1 MIAAARN
8 KKRRGYQ
15 QKSSGAQRP
24 ANGSKRWE
32 LPCQGRGRGFESLR
46 PLQKFSQSCRSIF
59 GRSTLRFP
67 QRMIYARF
75 LRTPARDRWPRKGA
89 VRGGTMRLKFWPVT
103 LVAAAILVAGWRTD
117 AWAQSYPDR
126 PVRMLIAFPGGG
138 TIDTL
143 GRILAQ
149 KLTEAW
155 GQNVVIENR
164 PGAGGNIGAAAAAK
178 SAPDGYKLHF
188 GAKTLAVDVT
198 LQPSKE
204 FDPVKD
210 FDPIMLVATA
220 QDVLVVPPNSPF
232 HSVKELIDYAK
243 AHPGELNYASLGTGT
258 SGHLAT
264 VMFSDLAGIKLQ
276 HVPYTSVSQA
286 ATDVISGRIAVFL
299 PTLGGH
305 IGNVTAGRMRALAVS
320 GRSRAVQLPD
330 VPTFNELGVKFVD
343 ETSWYALFA
352 PKGTRQEIIA
362 KVNADVERILAM
374 PDVKEKGVT
383 LGYRY
388 VGGSPEKLG
397 AFLNSEIA
405 KWAEVAKSASL
416 K

>member
-1 MIAAARN
+1 LA
-8 KKRRGYQ
+8 
-15 QKSSGAQRP
+15 GALL
-24 ANGSKRWE
+24 A
-32 LPCQGRGRGFESLR
+32 LA
-46 PLQKFSQSCRSIF
+46 
-59 GRSTLRFP
+59 TL
-67 QRMIYARF
+67 ILNA
-75 LRTPARDRWPRKGA
+75 GA
-89 VRGGTMRLKFWPVT
+89 S
-103 LVAAAILVAGWRTD
+103 
-117 AWAQSYPDR
+117 AQTYPDR
-126 PVRMLIAFPGGG
+126 PVRILIAFPAGG

-149 KLTEAW
+149 KLTEIW
-155 GQNVVIENR
+155 GQNVVVENR
-164 PGAGGNIGAAAAAK
+164 PGGGGNIGAVAAAK
-178 SAPDGYKLHF
+178 SAPDGTTIHF
-188 GAKTLAVDVT
+188 GAQTLGVNVT

-204 FDPVKD
+204 FDPVRD

-220 QDVLVVPPNSPF
+220 QDVLLVPADSPF
-232 HSVKELIDYAK
+232 KSVKELVDYAK
-243 AHPGELNYASLGTGT
+243 VHPGELNYASLGTGT

-264 VMFSDLAGIKLQ
+264 VMFADLAGIKLQ
-276 HVPYTSVSQA
+276 HVPYTTVSQA

-320 GRSRAVQLPD
+320 GATRAAQLPD

-352 PKGTRQEIIA
+352 PKGTPKEIIA
-362 KVNADVERILAM
+362 KVNADVERILAL

-388 VGGSPEKLG
+388 VGGSPDKLR
-397 AFLNSEIA
+397 AFLAHEIA

>member
-1 MIAAARN
+1 MRACAVGAMIAAALLAAN
-8 KKRRGYQ
+8 P
-15 QKSSGAQRP
+15 GA
-24 ANGSKRWE
+24 S
-32 LPCQGRGRGFESLR
+32 
-46 PLQKFSQSCRSIF
+46 
-59 GRSTLRFP
+59 
-67 QRMIYARF
+67 
-75 LRTPARDRWPRKGA
+75 
-89 VRGGTMRLKFWPVT
+89 
-103 LVAAAILVAGWRTD
+103 
-117 AWAQSYPDR
+117 AQSYPER
-126 PVRMLIAFPGGG
+126 PVRVLIAFPAGG

-143 GRILAQ
+143 GRIIAQ

-178 SAPDGYKLHF
+178 SAPDGYTLHL
-188 GAKTLAVDVT
+188 GAQTLAVNVT
-198 LQPSKE
+198 LQPSTE

-220 QDVLVVPPNSPF
+220 QDVLLVPPNSPF
-232 HSVKELIDYAK
+232 RSVKELIDYAK

-264 VMFSDLAGIKLQ
+264 VMFSELAGIKLQ

-286 ATDVISGRIAVFL
+286 TTDVISGRIAVFL

-305 IGNVTAGRMRALAVS
+305 LGNVAAGRMRALAVS
-320 GRSRAVQLPD
+320 GATRATQLPD

-352 PKGTRQEIIA
+352 PKGTRSDIIA
-362 KVNADVERILAM
+362 KVNADLERILAL

-388 VGGSPEKLG
+388 IGGPPEKLA
-397 AFLNSEIA
+397 AFLNGEIA
-405 KWAEVAKSASL
+405 KWAEVAKSAAL

>member
-1 MIAAARN
+1 
-8 KKRRGYQ
+8 
-15 QKSSGAQRP
+15 
-24 ANGSKRWE
+24 
-32 LPCQGRGRGFESLR
+32 
-46 PLQKFSQSCRSIF
+46 
-59 GRSTLRFP
+59 
-67 QRMIYARF
+67 
-75 LRTPARDRWPRKGA
+75 
-89 VRGGTMRLKFWPVT
+89 MRLKLLPVALIAVGLAVSGLQT
-103 LVAAAILVAGWRTD
+103 NVAAQG
-117 AWAQSYPDR
+117 YPER
-126 PVRMLIAFPGGG
+126 PVRLLIAFPAGG

-178 SAPDGYKLHF
+178 SPPDGYTLHL
-188 GAKTLAVDVT
+188 GAQTLAANVT
-198 LQPSKE
+198 LQPSTE

-210 FDPIMLVATA
+210 FEPIMLVATA
-220 QDVLVVPPNSPF
+220 QDVLLVPPNSPF
-232 HSVKELIDYAK
+232 RSVKELIDYAK

-264 VMFSDLAGIKLQ
+264 VMFAELAGIKLQ

-286 ATDVISGRIAVFL
+286 AADVISGRIAVFL

-305 IGNVTAGRMRALAVS
+305 LGNVAAGRMRALAVS
-320 GRSRAVQLPD
+320 GTARATQLPD
-330 VPTFNELGVKFVD
+330 VPTLNELGVRFVD

-352 PKGTRQEIIA
+352 PKGTRADIIA

-374 PDVKEKGVT
+374 PDVKEKGGT

-388 VGGSPEKLG
+388 IGGSPEKLA
-397 AFLNSEIA
+397 AFLKGEIA
-405 KWAEVAKSASL
+405 KWADLAKSASL

>member
-1 MIAAARN
+1 
-8 KKRRGYQ
+8 
-15 QKSSGAQRP
+15 
-24 ANGSKRWE
+24 
-32 LPCQGRGRGFESLR
+32 
-46 PLQKFSQSCRSIF
+46 
-59 GRSTLRFP
+59 
-67 QRMIYARF
+67 
-75 LRTPARDRWPRKGA
+75 
-89 VRGGTMRLKFWPVT
+89 MRLKLLPVALIAVGLAVSGLQT
-103 LVAAAILVAGWRTD
+103 NVAAQG
-117 AWAQSYPDR
+117 YPER
-126 PVRMLIAFPGGG
+126 PVRLLIAFPAGG

-178 SAPDGYKLHF
+178 SPPDGYTLHL
-188 GAKTLAVDVT
+188 GAQTLAVNVT
-198 LQPSKE
+198 LQPSTE

-210 FDPIMLVATA
+210 FEPIMLVATA
-220 QDVLVVPPNSPF
+220 QDVLLVPPNSPF
-232 HSVKELIDYAK
+232 RSVKELIDYAK

-264 VMFSDLAGIKLQ
+264 VMFAELAGIKLQ

-305 IGNVTAGRMRALAVS
+305 LGNVAAGRMRALAVS
-320 GRSRAVQLPD
+320 GTARATQLPD
-330 VPTFNELGVKFVD
+330 VPTFNELGVRFVD

-352 PKGTRQEIIA
+352 PKGTRADIIA

-374 PDVKEKGVT
+374 PDVKEKGGT

-388 VGGSPEKLG
+388 IGGSPEKLA
-397 AFLNSEIA
+397 AFLKGEIA
-405 KWAEVAKSASL
+405 KWAEVAKDASL

>member
-1 MIAAARN
+1 
-8 KKRRGYQ
+8 
-15 QKSSGAQRP
+15 
-24 ANGSKRWE
+24 
-32 LPCQGRGRGFESLR
+32 
-46 PLQKFSQSCRSIF
+46 
-59 GRSTLRFP
+59 
-67 QRMIYARF
+67 
-75 LRTPARDRWPRKGA
+75 
-89 VRGGTMRLKFWPVT
+89 MRLKLLPVALIAVGLAVSGLQT
-103 LVAAAILVAGWRTD
+103 NVAAQG
-117 AWAQSYPDR
+117 YPER
-126 PVRMLIAFPGGG
+126 PVRLLIAFPAGG

-178 SAPDGYKLHF
+178 SAPDGYTLHL
-188 GAKTLAVDVT
+188 GAQTLAVNVT
-198 LQPSKE
+198 FQPSTE

-210 FDPIMLVATA
+210 FEPIMLVATA
-220 QDVLVVPPNSPF
+220 QDVLLVPPNSPF
-232 HSVKELIDYAK
+232 RSVKELIDYAK

-264 VMFSDLAGIKLQ
+264 VMFAELAGIKLQ

-305 IGNVTAGRMRALAVS
+305 LGNVAAGRMRALAVS
-320 GRSRAVQLPD
+320 GIARATQLPD

-352 PKGTRQEIIA
+352 PKGTRADIIA

-374 PDVKEKGVT
+374 PDVKEKGGT

-388 VGGSPEKLG
+388 IGGSPEKLA
-397 AFLNSEIA
+397 AFLKGEIA
-405 KWAEVAKSASL
+405 KWAEVAKDASL

>member
-1 MIAAARN
+1 MRACAAGAMIATALLAASA
-8 KKRRGYQ
+8 G
-15 QKSSGAQRP
+15 
-24 ANGSKRWE
+24 
-32 LPCQGRGRGFESLR
+32 
-46 PLQKFSQSCRSIF
+46 
-59 GRSTLRFP
+59 
-67 QRMIYARF
+67 
-75 LRTPARDRWPRKGA
+75 
-89 VRGGTMRLKFWPVT
+89 
-103 LVAAAILVAGWRTD
+103 AAA
-117 AWAQSYPDR
+117 QNYPER
-126 PVRMLIAFPGGG
+126 PVRVLIAFPTGG

-143 GRILAQ
+143 GRIIAQ

-178 SAPDGYKLHF
+178 SAPDGYTLHL
-188 GAKTLAVDVT
+188 GAQTLAVNVT
-198 LQPSKE
+198 LQPSTE

-220 QDVLVVPPNSPF
+220 QDVLLVPPNSPF
-232 HSVKELIDYAK
+232 RSVKELIDYAK

-264 VMFSDLAGIKLQ
+264 VMFSELAGIKLQ

-286 ATDVISGRIAVFL
+286 TTDVISGRIAVFL

-305 IGNVTAGRMRALAVS
+305 LGNVAAGRMRALAVS
-320 GRSRAVQLPD
+320 GTTRAAQLPD

-352 PKGTRQEIIA
+352 PKGTRKEIIA
-362 KVNADVERILAM
+362 KINAELERILAL
-374 PDVKEKGVT
+374 PDVREKGVT

-388 VGGSPEKLG
+388 IGGPPEKLA
-397 AFLNSEIA
+397 AFLNNEIA
-405 KWAEVAKSASL
+405 KWAEVAKSVAL

>member
-1 MIAAARN
+1 
-8 KKRRGYQ
+8 
-15 QKSSGAQRP
+15 
-24 ANGSKRWE
+24 
-32 LPCQGRGRGFESLR
+32 
-46 PLQKFSQSCRSIF
+46 
-59 GRSTLRFP
+59 
-67 QRMIYARF
+67 
-75 LRTPARDRWPRKGA
+75 
-89 VRGGTMRLKFWPVT
+89 MRLKLLPVALIAVGLAVSGLQT
-103 LVAAAILVAGWRTD
+103 NVAAQG
-117 AWAQSYPDR
+117 YPER
-126 PVRMLIAFPGGG
+126 PVRLLIAFPAGG

-164 PGAGGNIGAAAAAK
+164 PGAGGNIGAAAAK
-178 SAPDGYKLHF
+178 SPHDGYTLHL
-188 GAKTLAVDVT
+188 GAQTLAANVT
-198 LQPSKE
+198 LQPSTE

-210 FDPIMLVATA
+210 FEPIMLVATA
-220 QDVLVVPPNSPF
+220 QDVLLVPPNSPF
-232 HSVKELIDYAK
+232 RSVKELIDYAK

-264 VMFSDLAGIKLQ
+264 VMFAELAGIKLQ

-286 ATDVISGRIAVFL
+286 AADVISGRIAVFL

-305 IGNVTAGRMRALAVS
+305 LGNVAAGRMRALAVS
-320 GRSRAVQLPD
+320 GTARATQLPD
-330 VPTFNELGVKFVD
+330 VPTLNELGVRFVD

-352 PKGTRQEIIA
+352 PKGTRADIIA

-374 PDVKEKGVT
+374 PDVKEKGGT

-388 VGGSPEKLG
+388 IGGSPEKLA
-397 AFLNSEIA
+397 AFLKGEIA
-405 KWAEVAKSASL
+405 KWADLAKSASL

>member
-1 MIAAARN
+1 
-8 KKRRGYQ
+8 
-15 QKSSGAQRP
+15 
-24 ANGSKRWE
+24 
-32 LPCQGRGRGFESLR
+32 
-46 PLQKFSQSCRSIF
+46 
-59 GRSTLRFP
+59 
-67 QRMIYARF
+67 
-75 LRTPARDRWPRKGA
+75 
-89 VRGGTMRLKFWPVT
+89 MRLKLLPVALIAVGLAVSGLQT
-103 LVAAAILVAGWRTD
+103 NVAAQG
-117 AWAQSYPDR
+117 YPER
-126 PVRMLIAFPGGG
+126 PVRLLIAFPAGG

-178 SAPDGYKLHF
+178 SAPDGYTLHL
-188 GAKTLAVDVT
+188 GAQTLAVNVT
-198 LQPSKE
+198 LQPSTE

-210 FDPIMLVATA
+210 FEPIMLVATA
-220 QDVLVVPPNSPF
+220 QDVLLVPPNSPF
-232 HSVKELIDYAK
+232 RSVKELIDYAK

-264 VMFSDLAGIKLQ
+264 VMFAELAGIKLQ

-305 IGNVTAGRMRALAVS
+305 LGNVAAGRMRALAVS
-320 GRSRAVQLPD
+320 GIARATQLPD

-352 PKGTRQEIIA
+352 PKGTRADIIA
-362 KVNADVERILAM
+362 KVNADVERIFAM
-374 PDVKEKGVT
+374 PDVKEKGGT

-388 VGGSPEKLG
+388 IGGSPEKLA
-397 AFLNSEIA
+397 AFLKGEIA
-405 KWAEVAKSASL
+405 KWAEVAKGASL

>member
-1 MIAAARN
+1 MRACALSATIAVALAA
-8 KKRRGYQ
+8 
-15 QKSSGAQRP
+15 SAGA
-24 ANGSKRWE
+24 S
-32 LPCQGRGRGFESLR
+32 
-46 PLQKFSQSCRSIF
+46 
-59 GRSTLRFP
+59 
-67 QRMIYARF
+67 
-75 LRTPARDRWPRKGA
+75 
-89 VRGGTMRLKFWPVT
+89 
-103 LVAAAILVAGWRTD
+103 
-117 AWAQSYPDR
+117 AQSYPER
-126 PVRMLIAFPGGG
+126 PVRVLIAFPAGG

-143 GRILAQ
+143 GRIIAQ

-164 PGAGGNIGAAAAAK
+164 PGGGGNIGAAAAAK
-178 SAPDGYKLHF
+178 SAPDGYTLHL
-188 GAKTLAVDVT
+188 GAQTLAVNVT
-198 LQPSKE
+198 LQPSTE

-210 FDPIMLVATA
+210 YDPIMLVATA
-220 QDVLVVPPNSPF
+220 QDVLLVPPNSPF
-232 HSVKELIDYAK
+232 RSVRELIDYAK

-264 VMFSDLAGIKLQ
+264 VMFSELAGIKLQ

-286 ATDVISGRIAVFL
+286 TTDVISGRIAVFL

-305 IGNVTAGRMRALAVS
+305 LGNVAAGRLRALAVS
-320 GRSRAVQLPD
+320 GTARATQLPD

-352 PKGTRQEIIA
+352 PKGTRKEIIA
-362 KVNADVERILAM
+362 KVNAELERILAL
-374 PDVKEKGVT
+374 PDVREKGVT

-388 VGGSPEKLG
+388 IGGPPEKLA

-405 KWAEVAKSASL
+405 KWAEVAKHASL

>member
-1 MIAAARN
+1 
-8 KKRRGYQ
+8 
-15 QKSSGAQRP
+15 
-24 ANGSKRWE
+24 
-32 LPCQGRGRGFESLR
+32 
-46 PLQKFSQSCRSIF
+46 
-59 GRSTLRFP
+59 
-67 QRMIYARF
+67 
-75 LRTPARDRWPRKGA
+75 
-89 VRGGTMRLKFWPVT
+89 MRLRSWLGVMLMAAVLAVT
-103 LVAAAILVAGWRTD
+103 AG

-126 PVRMLIAFPGGG
+126 PVRVIIAFPGGG

-155 GQNVVIENR
+155 GQNVGIENR

-178 SAPDGYKLHF
+178 SAPDGYTLHF
-188 GAKTLAVDVT
+188 GAQTLAVNVT
-198 LQPSKE
+198 LQPS
-204 FDPVKD
+204 KD

-320 GRSRAVQLPD
+320 GRARAVQLPD

-343 ETSWYALFA
+343 ETSWYALLA
-352 PKGTRQEIIA
+352 PKGTRKIIA
-362 KVNADVERILAM
+362 KINAELERILAL
-374 PDVKEKGVT
+374 P
-383 LGYRY
+383 
-388 VGGSPEKLG
+388 
-397 AFLNSEIA
+397 
-405 KWAEVAKSASL
+405 
-416 K
+416 

>member
-1 MIAAARN
+1 MRACAAGAMIATALLAASA
-8 KKRRGYQ
+8 G
-15 QKSSGAQRP
+15 
-24 ANGSKRWE
+24 
-32 LPCQGRGRGFESLR
+32 
-46 PLQKFSQSCRSIF
+46 
-59 GRSTLRFP
+59 
-67 QRMIYARF
+67 
-75 LRTPARDRWPRKGA
+75 
-89 VRGGTMRLKFWPVT
+89 
-103 LVAAAILVAGWRTD
+103 AAA
-117 AWAQSYPDR
+117 QNYPER
-126 PVRMLIAFPGGG
+126 PVRVLIAFPAGG

-143 GRILAQ
+143 GRIIAQ
-149 KLTEAW
+149 KLAEAW

-178 SAPDGYKLHF
+178 SAPDGYTLHL
-188 GAKTLAVDVT
+188 GAQTLAVNVT
-198 LQPSKE
+198 LQPSTE

-220 QDVLVVPPNSPF
+220 QDVLLVPPNSPF
-232 HSVKELIDYAK
+232 RSVKELIDYAK

-264 VMFSDLAGIKLQ
+264 VMFSELAGIKLQ
-276 HVPYTSVSQA
+276 HVTYTSVSQA
-286 ATDVISGRIAVFL
+286 TTDVISGRIAVFL

-305 IGNVTAGRMRALAVS
+305 LGNVAAGRMRALAVS
-320 GRSRAVQLPD
+320 GTTRATQLPD

-352 PKGTRQEIIA
+352 PKGTRKEIIA
-362 KVNADVERILAM
+362 KINAELERLLAL
-374 PDVKEKGVT
+374 PDVREKGVT

-388 VGGSPEKLG
+388 IGGPPEKLA

-405 KWAEVAKSASL
+405 KWAEVAKSVAL

>member
-1 MIAAARN
+1 MRACAVGAMIAAALLAAN
-8 KKRRGYQ
+8 A
-15 QKSSGAQRP
+15 GA
-24 ANGSKRWE
+24 S
-32 LPCQGRGRGFESLR
+32 
-46 PLQKFSQSCRSIF
+46 
-59 GRSTLRFP
+59 
-67 QRMIYARF
+67 
-75 LRTPARDRWPRKGA
+75 
-89 VRGGTMRLKFWPVT
+89 
-103 LVAAAILVAGWRTD
+103 
-117 AWAQSYPDR
+117 AQSYPER
-126 PVRMLIAFPGGG
+126 PVRVLIAFPAGG

-143 GRILAQ
+143 GRVIAQ

-178 SAPDGYKLHF
+178 SAPDGYTLHL
-188 GAKTLAVDVT
+188 GAQTLAVNVT
-198 LQPSKE
+198 LQPSTE

-210 FDPIMLVATA
+210 FDPIMLLATA
-220 QDVLVVPPNSPF
+220 QDVLLVPPNSPF
-232 HSVKELIDYAK
+232 RSVKELIDYAK

-258 SGHLAT
+258 SAHLAT
-264 VMFSDLAGIKLQ
+264 VMFSELAGIKLQ

-286 ATDVISGRIAVFL
+286 TTDVISGRIAVFL

-305 IGNVTAGRMRALAVS
+305 LGNVAAGRMRALAVS
-320 GRSRAVQLPD
+320 GATRATQLPD

-352 PKGTRQEIIA
+352 PKGTRKEIIT
-362 KVNADVERILAM
+362 KVNAEVERILAL
-374 PDVKEKGVT
+374 PDVREKGVT

-388 VGGSPEKLG
+388 IGGPPEKLA

-405 KWAEVAKSASL
+405 KWAEVAKSAAL

>member
-1 MIAAARN
+1 
-8 KKRRGYQ
+8 
-15 QKSSGAQRP
+15 
-24 ANGSKRWE
+24 
-32 LPCQGRGRGFESLR
+32 
-46 PLQKFSQSCRSIF
+46 
-59 GRSTLRFP
+59 
-67 QRMIYARF
+67 
-75 LRTPARDRWPRKGA
+75 
-89 VRGGTMRLKFWPVT
+89 MRLRSWLGVMVMSAV
-103 LVAAAILVAGWRTD
+103 LAVNAG

-149 KLTEAW
+149 KLTETW

-178 SAPDGYKLHF
+178 AAPDGYTLHF
-188 GAKTLAVDVT
+188 GAQTLAVNVT

-320 GRSRAVQLPD
+320 GRARAVQLPD

-343 ETSWYALFA
+343 ETSWYALFV
-352 PKGTRQEIIA
+352 PKGTREEIIA
-362 KVNADVERILAM
+362 RVNADVESILAM

-383 LGYRY
+383 LGYRF
-388 VGGSPEKLG
+388 VGGSPDKLG
-397 AFLNSEIA
+397 AFLKSEIA
-405 KWAEVAKSASL
+405 KWAEVAQSASL

>member
-1 MIAAARN
+1 
-8 KKRRGYQ
+8 
-15 QKSSGAQRP
+15 
-24 ANGSKRWE
+24 
-32 LPCQGRGRGFESLR
+32 
-46 PLQKFSQSCRSIF
+46 
-59 GRSTLRFP
+59 
-67 QRMIYARF
+67 
-75 LRTPARDRWPRKGA
+75 
-89 VRGGTMRLKFWPVT
+89 MRV
-103 LVAAAILVAGWRTD
+103 V
-117 AWAQSYPDR
+117 
-126 PVRMLIAFPGGG
+126 IAFPAGG

-155 GQNVVIENR
+155 GENVVIENR

-178 SAPDGYKLHF
+178 SAPDGYTLHL
-188 GAKTLAVDVT
+188 GAQSLAVNVT
-198 LQPSKE
+198 LQPSKD
-204 FDPVKD
+204 FDPITD

-220 QDVLVVPPNSPF
+220 QDVLLVPPNSPF
-232 HSVKELIDYAK
+232 RSVKELVDYAK
-243 AHPGELNYASLGTGT
+243 AHPAELNYASLGTGT

-320 GRSRAVQLPD
+320 GARRAVQLPD
-330 VPTFNELGVKFVD
+330 VPTFSELGVKFVD

-352 PKGTRQEIIA
+352 PKGTRRDIID
-362 KVNADVERILAM
+362 KVNAELERILAL
-374 PDVKEKGVT
+374 PDVREKGVT

-388 VGGSPEKLG
+388 IGGSPEKLA
-397 AFLNSEIA
+397 AFLASEIA

>member
-1 MIAAARN
+1 MRHQFLPAAVAAVATIAAVMAT
-8 KKRRGYQ
+8 
-15 QKSSGAQRP
+15 
-24 ANGSKRWE
+24 
-32 LPCQGRGRGFESLR
+32 
-46 PLQKFSQSCRSIF
+46 RS
-59 GRSTLRFP
+59 
-67 QRMIYARF
+67 
-75 LRTPARDRWPRKGA
+75 D
-89 VRGGTMRLKFWPVT
+89 VH
-103 LVAAAILVAGWRTD
+103 
-117 AWAQSYPDR
+117 AQSYPDR
-126 PVRMLIAFPGGG
+126 PVRMVIAFPAGG

-143 GRILAQ
+143 GRILSQ

-164 PGAGGNIGAAAAAK
+164 PGGGGNIGAAAAAK
-178 SAPDGYKLHF
+178 AAPDGYTLHL
-188 GAKTLAVDVT
+188 GAQTLGVNVT

-220 QDVLVVPPNSPF
+220 QDVLLVPPTSPF
-232 HSVKELIDYAK
+232 KSVRELIDYAK
-243 AHPGELNYASLGTGT
+243 AHSGELNYASLGTGT

-264 VMFSDLAGIKLQ
+264 VMFADLAGIKLQ

-286 ATDVISGRIAVFL
+286 ATDVMSGRIAVFL

-305 IGNVTAGRMRALAVS
+305 IGNVTAGRMRALGVS
-320 GRSRAVQLPD
+320 GASRAAQLPD

-352 PKGTRQEIIA
+352 PKGTPGEIIA

-388 VGGSPEKLG
+388 VGGSPDKLR
-397 AFLNSEIA
+397 AFLANEIA